1 MLRLMLD
8 TIKEGTSSLDLE
20 CSPEELGLEFEGACF
35 TDNVIINLKLYRQNS
50 EIYVKASMFV
60 DVEMECSRCLAP
72 VSMTI
77 EATSGIQYSPLPK
90 FERDQIDA
98 IGIGYYSEEYID
110 LSDELGESI
119 FLEIPMTVL
128 CSEDCKGF
136 CPKCGKNLNLEEC
149 DCSETEELSDSK
161 LAVLAKL
168 LDIKGKL
175 EV

>member
-8 TIKEGTSSLDLE
+8 TINEGVSSLDLE
-20 CSPEELGLEFEGACF
+20 CSPEALELEFEGACF
-35 TDNVIINLKLYRQNS
+35 TSNVSIDLKFYRLKSN
-50 EIYVKASMFV
+50 IHVKASMSV
-60 DVEMECSRCLAP
+60 DVEMECSRCLARVP
-72 VSMTI
+72 MKI
-77 EATSGIQYSPLPK
+77 EATSEVQYSPLPK

-110 LSDELGESI
+110 LSDELMESI
-119 FLEIPMTVL
+119 LLELPMSVL

-136 CPKCGKNLNLEEC
+136 CLHCGKNWNLEEC
-149 DCSETEELSDSK
+149 DCSETDELSNSK

-168 LDIKGKL
+168 LEIKGKL